1 MEDWEVQACLSVV
14 QWRKHGEGR
23 LAKALAFSVMAPSA
37 WYGCAALHCL
47 MLCTMHQRPLNVVLL
62 STCVLMLRC
71 PAQENSNFR
80 SCVSVERLFN
90 GSFSLAVRKIN
101 QSISP
106 LAVYSMFFCR
116 KRGGRLKSCPDF
128 TKYLLTELL
137 VESKLLSL
145 CAFVIKS
152 FPRPGR
158 PEIPYFFL
166 GVSYAHPQSPC
177 RSLHTPSLWCLCHF

>member
-1 MEDWEVQACLSVV
+1 MSVSCT
-14 QWRKHGEGR
+14 WRKHREGR

-37 WYGCAALHCL
+37 CYGCVALHCL
-47 MLCTMHQRPLNVVLL
+47 VLCTMHQRPLNMVLL
-62 STCVLMLRC
+62 FTCMLLLGC

-80 SCVSVERLFN
+80 SCVSVERLFI
-90 GSFSLAVRKIN
+90 GSFSLAAWKGN
-101 QSISP
+101 QGISP
-106 LAVYSMFFCR
+106 LAIHSMFFCR
-116 KRGGRLKSCPDF
+116 KRGGRPKSCPYF

-158 PEIPYFFL
+158 LEMPYFFL
-166 GVSYAHPQSPC
+166 V
-177 RSLHTPSLWCLCHF
+177 